1 MNSVVIFR
9 APKKIKKISI
19 SKKTGMPIVEKEMY
33 FFHLLID
40 LFIREEKEEDEEE
53 EEDVEMVEV
62 ENDGERRNKK
72 ETAEEKR
79 LRKQKVKEM
88 KSV

>member
-40 LFIREEKEEDEEE
+40 LFIREEKEEKE